1 MDSEDRSTQKDTSS
15 SAVTSSPGHTPGP
28 WDFEADEASSGKMF
42 TVYDQHGIRLTDPY
56 VGEREARLIAAAP
69 EMFAALEELLKAE
82 NNRDAAMCGN
92 GGLAILNASNRMSIA
107 CIRACDVLAKAR
119 SLVTAD

>member
-15 SAVTSSPGHTPGP
+15 SAGASSPGHTPGP

-56 VGEREARLIAAAP
+56 VGERAETRLEI
-69 EMFAALEELLKAE
+69 
-82 NNRDAAMCGN
+82 
-92 GGLAILNASNRMSIA
+92 
-107 CIRACDVLAKAR
+107 
-119 SLVTAD
+119 